1 MTLPRDNIKRPS
13 AWLAGALHV
22 AVHADLPGGTSPLDV
37 VARTRRTATAIL
49 GDIQVTEPERES
61 PPLLFPTLAGARH
74 LVFVPISLTSE
85 APRAMKQAVDR
96 LNSDAGRKR
105 FADAGLTPVGATPN
119 WFGAAQDCQGGS
131 PGSNPVPAQPY
142 GSRIRYAPVLGAL
155 DLVEAA
161 EHSVWAA
168 TGSGPDKL
176 HVAVLDTA
184 PTRDNL
190 SWARAQFPA
199 NAHLRDV
206 LERLLPPIGQIPAP
220 ALEAA
225 RASELLRLGL
235 AGGLRPIEPPEPFDI
250 RDHGLF
256 VAGVVLAAAPWVRMR
271 LIRVLNNFGVGS
283 LNSLLIALIALVQAK
298 QPTDPLVINLSLGML
313 PAFEQLPDVWFG
325 FPIEGLPGCP
335 PNPDLQFLP
344 DGKPL
349 TRAQMLSQLKDDTSP
364 VSVAVSRLHAPL
376 QELMTV
382 LRANNCLVIA
392 AAGNDSV
399 FRGVERHPRWSPR
412 IPARYD
418 EVLGVAADTIR
429 PALAARYSNRGEL
442 TVAPIRDAVAT
453 LGGDLAA
460 DGVSPAGGVINV
472 YSARQY
478 PPLFP
483 PAAKELN
490 TTGWAEWSGTSFAT
504 PIMSGIAANFW
515 ATYPDTAQNTLKNLN
530 AAIRFGPQPDVPDL
544 GVPAVPVS
552 LTWLP

>member
-1 MTLPRDNIKRPS
+1 MP
-13 AWLAGALHV
+13 GEMQV
-22 AVHADLPGGTSPLDV
+22 AVHVDLPGDTSPTDA
-37 VARTRRTATAIL
+37 VARVRRVTGEIL
-49 GDIQVTEPERES
+49 SEIQVADPDRHA
-61 PPLLFPTLAGARH
+61 PPLVIPTLAEARH
-74 LVFVPISLTSE
+74 LLFVPITLASDAART
-85 APRAMKQAVDR
+85 MKQAVGR
-96 LNSDAGRKR
+96 LNGPEARKR
-105 FADAGLTPVGATPN
+105 FVDAGVTPIGATPN

-142 GSRIRYAPVLGAL
+142 GSRIRYAPLLGAL

-161 EHSVWAA
+161 EHSPWAA
-168 TGSGPDKL
+168 KGTGTDKL

-184 PTRDNL
+184 PSRENL

-206 LERLLPPIGQIPAP
+206 LDRLVPPVGQIPAP

-225 RASELLRLGL
+225 RASELLRLGQN
-235 AGGLRPIEPPEPFDI
+235 GGLRPIEPSEPFDI

-256 VAGVVLAAAPWVRMR
+256 VAGVVLATAPWVRMR

-298 QPTDPLVINLSLGML
+298 KPADPLVINLSLGML

-335 PNPDLQFLP
+335 PNADLQFLP

-349 TRAQMLSQLKDDTSP
+349 TRADMLAQLKDDNSP
-364 VSVAVSRLHAPL
+364 VCTALSGLHAPL
-376 QELMTV
+376 QALMTA
-382 LRANNCLVIA
+382 LLDNNCLVIA

-412 IPARYD
+412 IPACYD

-429 PALAARYSNRGEL
+429 PTLAARYSNRGEFAA
-442 TVAPIRDAVAT
+442 APVRDAVAT

-460 DGVSPAGGVINV
+460 DGASPTGGVINV
-472 YSARQY
+472 YSAKHY

-483 PAAKELN
+483 PASDEPN
-490 TTGWAEWSGTSFAT
+490 TTGWAEWAGTSFAT

-515 ATYPDTAQNTLKNLN
+515 ATYPDSAENTLENLN
-530 AAIRFGPQPDVPDL
+530 AATRFGNQGDVPDL
-544 GVPAVPVS
+544 GVPSVPIS

>member
-1 MTLPRDNIKRPS
+1 MMQV
-13 AWLAGALHV
+13 AAHV
-22 AVHADLPGGTSPLDV
+22 DVTGNTTPADV
-37 VARTRRTATAIL
+37 VSRLRRITTDLL
-49 GDIQVTEPERES
+49 GDIQVTQPEKEA
-61 PPLLFPTLAGARH
+61 PPLLIPTLAEARH
-74 LVFVPISLTSE
+74 LVFVPITLGSE
-85 APRAMKQAVDR
+85 APRAMKQAVGR

-105 FADAGLTPVGATPN
+105 FADAGLNLVGATPN

-131 PGSNPVPAQPY
+131 PASNPVPAQPY
-142 GSRIRYAPVLGAL
+142 GSRIRYAPMLGAL

-161 EHSVWAA
+161 EHSPWAA
-168 TGSGPDKL
+168 TGSGSDKL

-190 SWARAQFPA
+190 NWARTQFPG

-206 LERLLPPIGQIPAP
+206 LERLVPPVGQIPAP

-225 RASELLRLGL
+225 RAQELSRLGQN
-235 AGGLRPIEPPEPFDI
+235 GGLRPIEPAEPFDI

-256 VAGVVLAAAPWVRMR
+256 VAGVVLATAPWVRMR

-283 LNSLLIALIALVQAK
+283 LNALLIALIGLVQAK

-349 TRAQMLSQLKDDTSP
+349 TRAQMLSQLKDDNSP
-364 VSVAVSRLHAPL
+364 VSVALSRLHAPL
-376 QELMTV
+376 QELMNV
-382 LRANNCLVIA
+382 LKAHNCLVVA

-429 PALAARYSNRGEL
+429 TALAARYSNTGEL
-442 TVAPIRDAVAT
+442 TDAIVRDAVAT

-460 DGVSPAGGVINV
+460 DGVSPSGGVINV

-478 PPLFP
+478 PPQFP
-483 PAAKELN
+483 PAAQAPN

-515 ATYPDTAQNTLKNLN
+515 ATYPDSATNTLNNLN
-530 AAIRFGPQPDVPDL
+530 AAVRFGNQPDVPDL
-544 GVPAVPVS
+544 GVPSVPVS